1 MSIAENFKHTP
12 RHPPL
17 SAYGTPARSFRT
29 DLFWDVGFFDRA
41 AQLSYYTFA
50 SEAEAEEWGRV
61 AYENEA
67 GVIEWR
73 VTPDHWGPTYAIRD
87 GQPVK
92 IADEDDG
99 GDNAY

>member
-29 DLFWDVGFFDRA
+29 DLLWAFGFMARA
-41 AQLSYYTFA
+41 SQLSYRTFA
-50 SEAEAEEWGRV
+50 SEAEAEEWGRA
-61 AYENEA
+61 AYESEA
-67 GVIEWR
+67 GVIDWR
-73 VTPDHWGPTYAIRD
+73 VTPDHFGPTFEMSS

-99 GDNAY
+99 GEQ